1 MKTKLPIIAFV
12 IVSLLAAF
20 ASFTAHA
27 QDSTLIADETTLT
40 YTKTGAKIVTYSG
53 FIFDSIYRTYGSDF
67 YSFRTK
73 KHRVCNHISDT
84 KYIIYVS
91 KATGNNIKQWAKK
104 NL

>member
-1 MKTKLPIIAFV
+1 MKSRLLIIAF
-12 IVSLLAAF
+12 ITVSLLVAF
-20 ASFTAHA
+20 AALA

-40 YTKTGAKIVTYSG
+40 YTNTGAKIVTYSG
-53 FIFDSIYRTYGSDF
+53 FVFDSIYRTYGSEF

-73 KHRVCNHISDT
+73 KHRACTHISGT